1 MILPLLPVAGLAIA
15 GVAKVVAGAAT
26 LAVQA
31 GSAALAAGK
40 QAASS
45 VISGGKGV
53 TNAAGE
59 AAKSAVDNPTATA
72 GSMGKNVATNA
83 ASNALTSNRSKKTAP
98 ESGGNKG
105 KTLHQETIMKCG
117 RECTRFVRQAEK
129 RCDEVKKAGKTGAN
143 EELGQ
148 TSSYSGP
155 QHP

>member
-59 AAKSAVDNPTATA
+59 AAKSAVDDPTATA

-117 RECTRFVRQAEK
+117 VACTRYVRQAEK

>member
-15 GVAKVVAGAAT
+15 GVAKVVGTAAT

-53 TNAAGE
+53 
-59 AAKSAVDNPTATA
+59 ATDLFE
-72 GSMGKNVATNA
+72 NA
-83 ASNALTSNRSKKTAP
+83 ASNALTSNRSKETSP
-98 ESGGNKG
+98 EPGGNKG
-105 KTLHQETIMKCG
+105 MTLHQEKIKKCG
-117 RECTRFVRQAEK
+117 VECTRYIIKAEN
-129 RCDEVKKAGKTGAN
+129 RCEEVKEAGKTGAN
-143 EELGQ
+143 EELSQ